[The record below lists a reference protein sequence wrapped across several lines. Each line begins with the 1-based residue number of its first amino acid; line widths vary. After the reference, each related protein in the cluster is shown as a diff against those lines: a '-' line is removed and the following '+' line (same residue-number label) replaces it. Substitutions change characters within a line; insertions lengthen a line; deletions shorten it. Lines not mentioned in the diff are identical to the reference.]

1 MELPADTTFQ
11 KAFEHHKAGRLPQA
25 AALYREV
32 LAIDGAHADSLHLLG
47 LIDLQSGRNE
57 SAAEHIAQAIA
68 IRPKQATYHSDL
80 GTALKNLGHFA
91 EAESAYRAALQL
103 QPDLTAAHY
112 NLGVLLRSQGRLE
125 EAIAC
130 YRAVVRL
137 APDHIQAHNNMGVA
151 LKNLSRLDEAEACF
165 ATALRLKPDYTAA
178 LSNLGFILMYTGR
191 IAEAEA
197 SYREIVRREP
207 QNPEAH
213 TNLAHL
219 LLLAG
224 RLPEGWSEYEWRGRA
239 LAAHGGRLPF
249 AQPQWTGARIP
260 DRVLL
265 IHAEQGLGDTLQ
277 FCRYVPLIADRA
289 RVVLAVQPPLV
300 SLLRNLE
307 GAERV
312 VAMSDALPAFDYHSP
327 LLSLPRILDTTLDT
341 IPACTSYLKVDD
353 ALTSIWARRMGER
366 KGLRIGLTWAG
377 NPRLHL
383 AGASA
388 TDRRRSIPLEAFAPL
403 ADLRGVQWISL
414 QKDAPAM
421 HATQVPQGIQ
431 LLDLMEQVSD
441 FGDTAAII
449 SNLDLVIS
457 VDTSVVHLAGALGK
471 PIWLLN
477 RFDTCWRWLLDRDDS
492 PWYPTLRQ
500 FRQNAPGDWES
511 VIDRVRQALV
521 EHSI

>member
-1 MELPADTTFQ
+1 MGLSADITFQ
-11 KAFEHHKAGRLPQA
+11 KAFEHHRAGRLRHA

-32 LAIDGAHADSLHLLG
+32 LTIDGKHADSLHLLG
-47 LIDLQSGRNE
+47 LIDLQDGQNE
-57 SAAEHIAQAIA
+57 SAAERIAQAIA
-68 IRPKQATYHSDL
+68 IRPGQATYHSDL
-80 GTALKNLGHFA
+80 GTALRNLGHFA
-91 EAESAYRAALQL
+91 EAETTYRAALRL
-103 QPDLTAAHY
+103 QPDFAAAHY
-112 NLGVLLRSQGRLE
+112 NLGLLLRSQGRLE
-125 EAIAC
+125 EAISC

-151 LKNLSRLDEAEACF
+151 LKNLNRFDEAEACF

-191 IAEAEA
+191 LAQAEA

-224 RLPEGWSEYEWRGRA
+224 RLPEGWNEYEWRGRA
-239 LAAHGGRLPF
+239 LAALGGRPQF
-249 AQPQWTGARIP
+249 AQPQWTGAKISE
-260 DRVLL
+260 RVLL

-277 FCRYVPLIADRA
+277 FCRYVPLVAARA
-289 RVVLAVQPPLV
+289 RVVLAIQPPLV

-307 GAERV
+307 GPERI
-312 VAMSDALPAFDYHSP
+312 VATGDPLPPFAYHCP
-327 LLSLPRILDTTLDT
+327 LMSLPRILDTTLDT
-341 IPACTSYLKVDD
+341 IPAHTAYLQADR
-353 ALTSIWARRMGER
+353 ALTSIWAKRLGER
-366 KGLRIGLTWAG
+366 KGLRIGITWAG

-388 TDRRRSIPLEAFAPL
+388 TDRRRSVPLEAFAPL
-403 ADLRGVQWISL
+403 ADLSGVQWVSL
-414 QKDAPAM
+414 QKDSPAVQ
-421 HATQVPQGIQ
+421 ASPVPKGMQ
-431 LLDLMEQVSD
+431 LLDLMGQVSD
-441 FGDTAAII
+441 FADTAAII
-449 SNLDLVIS
+449 ANLDLVIS

-500 FRQNAPGDWES
+500 FRQKAPGEWEG
-511 VIDRVRQALV
+511 VIERVRQALV
-521 EHSI
+521 ERLT